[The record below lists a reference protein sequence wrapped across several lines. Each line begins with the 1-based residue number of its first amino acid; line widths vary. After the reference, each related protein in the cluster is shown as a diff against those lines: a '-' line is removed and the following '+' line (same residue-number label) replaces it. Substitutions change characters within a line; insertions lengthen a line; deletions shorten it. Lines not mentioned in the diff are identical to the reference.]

1 MNYIAVSL
9 GGIVV
14 AFVLFF
20 FLSFKGVNL
29 FATVLLCTALVAMVT
44 QEGLASIFTVFM
56 PSVGNVFATY
66 FLMYTLGGAFG
77 YCLMESGLGASIA
90 KHLIRVFGEKGI
102 AVVLYFITCLL
113 VAGGVSSYQFAILA
127 IALPVLKQANLPK
140 KVALAAMSAGGGSV
154 IYGTLIGMPTAL
166 NLAPTTFLGTS
177 TTAGPVISI
186 ICSAFSVAFVVWYL
200 LYLSKRCRA
209 KGEKFVAHPEDTF
222 VAEND
227 EQLPPAWKGYACIA
241 CIIGLSLL
249 FQYALKL
256 SALQAVV
263 YAQVL
268 SIVFCF
274 LLVKKAFL
282 PHLLDTCTKG
292 FQSSVIPLILIAFV
306 CGYGTVVQKT
316 AAFQWIVN
324 AVMSMNMH
332 PYLLTFVAVNLLSGM
347 TANGVAGVNLYLQ
360 TFGPG
365 LMSDPTVNLGVIHR
379 LASISGSGFDS
390 LPHNGAISFQL
401 SVFRLSYREGYFQ
414 QFMCSVL
421 VNLLAG
427 VIAVIVAMLFF

>member
-1 MNYIAVSL
+1 MSSY
-9 GGIVV
+9 GIVLWNV
-14 AFVLFF
+14 RKRSRHFF
-20 FLSFKGVNL
+20 WFFGKKG
-29 FATVLLCTALVAMVT
+29 
-44 QEGLASIFTVFM
+44 
-56 PSVGNVFATY
+56 
-66 FLMYTLGGAFG
+66 
-77 YCLMESGLGASIA
+77 
-90 KHLIRVFGEKGI
+90 
-102 AVVLYFITCLL
+102 
-113 VAGGVSSYQFAILA
+113 
-127 IALPVLKQANLPK
+127 
-140 KVALAAMSAGGGSV
+140 
-154 IYGTLIGMPTAL
+154 
-166 NLAPTTFLGTS
+166 
-177 TTAGPVISI
+177 
-186 ICSAFSVAFVVWYL
+186 
-200 LYLSKRCRA
+200 
-209 KGEKFVAHPEDTF
+209 
-222 VAEND
+222 
-227 EQLPPAWKGYACIA
+227 
-241 CIIGLSLL
+241 
-249 FQYALKL
+249 
-256 SALQAVV
+256 
-263 YAQVL
+263 
-268 SIVFCF
+268 
-274 LLVKKAFL
+274 FL